1 MSKYKNIIATFD
13 EEERIILN
21 TLVYDMPQ
29 EKKNFIGLLK
39 FYLEVVMEEE
49 KKNYEMIIEK
59 LNKLSQED
67 YESIKEYLPFQT
79 SIEYDLNNDDI
90 GINEMALAQD

>member
-49 KKNYEMIIEK
+49 KNNYEMIIEK

-79 SIEYDLNNDDI
+79 SIEYDLNNNDI
-90 GINEMALAQD
+90 GVNEIALAED

>member
-49 KKNYEMIIEK
+49 KNNYEMIIEK